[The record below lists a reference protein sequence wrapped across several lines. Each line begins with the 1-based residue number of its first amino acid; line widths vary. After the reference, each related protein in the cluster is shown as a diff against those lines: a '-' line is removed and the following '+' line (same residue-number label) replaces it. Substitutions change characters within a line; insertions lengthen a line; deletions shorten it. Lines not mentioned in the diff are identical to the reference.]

1 MYKWRESVSRVSNFA
16 KFIITAAVSGSIL
29 LSGCGAGSGSMQS
42 SGMTSLS
49 AGDYQSAAASFQQ
62 GIDAH
67 EDREACW
74 RGLGIAYMGLGQY
87 KEAAAA
93 FEKAL
98 DYAGAIPTDMEYDIN
113 SYLGSCY
120 YKLGQYQKALDV
132 YNAVLDLHPQDADA
146 YVLRG
151 ATRIALGD
159 QAGMTEDFE
168 KAISLQPTDYDR
180 LITIY
185 EVMTRNNL
193 GDDGKTYLQNAIDQH
208 GKDMSDYD
216 LGRLSYYLEDYKSA
230 RDYLVKIQDNADD
243 KTTILLG
250 QTYEKLGDYNY
261 AASVY
266 QAYIDRDS
274 KNAAMY
280 NQLGLCDMEMGSYD
294 DALTAF
300 EAGIA
305 LGDGDMTQTLTFN
318 EITCYEYLGDFEKAK
333 VMMSDYLGKYPG
345 DAAAKRENQFLQTR

>member
-1 MYKWRESVSRVSNFA
+1 MSGVSYFT
-16 KFIITAAVSGSIL
+16 KFIITAAISGSIL
-29 LSGCGAGSGSMQS
+29 LSGCSAGSGSMLS
-42 SGMTSLS
+42 SGMSSLS
-49 AGDYQSAAASFQQ
+49 SGDYQSAVTSFQQ

-67 EDREACW
+67 EDREASW

-87 KEAAAA
+87 QEAADA

-98 DYAGAIPTDMEYDIN
+98 DYAGPIPTDMEYDIN

-120 YKLGQYQKALDV
+120 YKLGQYEDALDV
-132 YNAVLDLHPQDADA
+132 YDAVLDLHPQDADA
-146 YVLRG
+146 CVLRG
-151 ATRIALGD
+151 TCKIALGD

-168 KAISLQPTDYDR
+168 KAISLDPTDYDR

-185 EVMTRNNL
+185 ETMSRNGL
-193 GDDGKTYLQNAIDQH
+193 GEEGKTYLQNAIDQY

-216 LGRLSYYLEDYKSA
+216 LGRLSYYLEDYKTA
-230 RDYLVKIQDNADD
+230 RDYLVKIQDNADA

-274 KNAAMY
+274 QSAAMY
-280 NQLGLCDMEMGSYD
+280 NQLGLCDMEMESYNE
-294 DALTAF
+294 ALTAF
-300 EAGIA
+300 EAGLA
-305 LGDGDMTQTLTFN
+305 LGDSDMTQTLTFN
-318 EITCYEYLGDFEKAK
+318 EITCYEYLGDFDKAK
-333 VMMSDYLGKYPG
+333 VMMADYLEKYPG